1 MKRTNRVVASLL
13 ALVLLLGMTLSLV
26 ACGDTTIDLVSFS
39 GNYNENGDVTISG
52 KTYKKLNEFPYEFA
66 RSILNRGWIGEEG
79 KRKPKDAKDNA
90 ELINEVILLVDGDD
104 AAYCREDHYDKLVAE
119 MNANNIQGELYF
131 TFLMDFKSSYRY
143 YLSAEQEK
151 ALVDIL
157 ATVEPVAASSVFIES
172 NGKYRFEGGIPL
184 MIKSESPYFNRLY
197 KETIVY
203 VSEKY
208 YLIKEHV
215 DTSYPRLVEADHLV
229 YPVPES
235 YFTLMGA
242 IFECKGG
249 KLTQDDDEA
258 TKDLAEFTTTTTTTT
273 TAKTESSATK

>member
-1 MKRTNRVVASLL
+1 MKKTNRVIASLM
-13 ALVLLLGMTLSLV
+13 ALTLLLGMLLSLA
-26 ACGDTTIDLVSFS
+26 ACGDNTIDLVSFS
-39 GNYNENGDVTISG
+39 GNYNKDGDVTISG
-52 KTYKKLNEFPYEFA
+52 KTYKKINEFPYEYA

-79 KRKPKDAKDNA
+79 KKKPKDAKDNA
-90 ELINEVILLVDGDD
+90 ELINEVILLVDGDN
-104 AAYCREDHYDKLVAE
+104 AAYCREDHYDKLLTE
-119 MNANNIQGELYF
+119 MNANNIQGEVYF
-131 TFLMDFKSSYRY
+131 TFLMDFSSSYRY

-151 ALVDIL
+151 ALNDVFN
-157 ATVEPVAASSVFIES
+157 TVAPVAASTVFIES

-229 YPVPES
+229 YPVPEN

-273 TAKTESSATK
+273 TAKSETSTTN